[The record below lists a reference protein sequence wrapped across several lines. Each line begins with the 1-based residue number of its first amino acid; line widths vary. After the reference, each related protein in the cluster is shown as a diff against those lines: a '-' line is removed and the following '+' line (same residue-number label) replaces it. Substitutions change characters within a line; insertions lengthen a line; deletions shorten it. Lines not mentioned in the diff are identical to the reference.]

1 MRWRWRWMLWLL
13 WPAAAPALINPN
25 FTPIHLVGQS
35 HTILE
40 LVFAAPAADGKAVA
54 EVRAVLKGKGEA
66 PRTVRID
73 PTAAIAEG
81 QRDAFNA
88 AAEKGRRALLFIG
101 DFKPA
106 SAEGGEMEMGAG
118 GGDKAPKAIAFLHI
132 NGLPEEGQ
140 WILLEQWEDDFWD
153 MVQGMNFLLATFNG
167 GTDQLARMVRYILA
181 DPEADVPVEAGAH
194 WAEPAAQAGRIEGR
208 VAAAVP
214 VWLRESAADLFV
226 AAASGDRLYRWRDG
240 APADITGES
249 KLASKSAL
257 FAWGD
262 FDGDGRLDLA
272 SFDGE
277 GLALWRQ
284 SAEGVFAS
292 TPLARPEGR
301 VLSLDTVAAGG
312 RGAALLVGTDA
323 APLLGRFADGAMA
336 FRAVAA
342 APADAAGLGLGS
354 KTLAA
359 DFDGDHLP
367 DLLQLGAEGS
377 LFYRGTAPGEF
388 AAPQRVAVRVGGGPH
403 GVALGDF
410 DEDGLL
416 DVFVAAER
424 RHFFWHN
431 EGGGRFEEKL
441 MESGEVSYKFTTD
454 GAVAIASDFNN
465 DGRLDLVIGYNAAV
479 PPYIL
484 YNRGF
489 RSFAHALG
497 FDLDKE
503 GRFPAIA
510 EGQQALCFGDF
521 DGDGADDAAAVLRDG
536 GVWLLRR
543 AVPEGGAA
551 LAVRAGLPAGE
562 AGPILVVATRFD
574 RPLGA
579 RLAAPGRPAIFG
591 ARHPG
596 PVKLVWQYPGGARR
610 ETEIVLEDRPV
621 NVRLDR

>member
-1 MRWRWRWMLWLL
+1 MLWLL

-40 LVFAAPAADGKAVA
+40 LVFTEPAADGKVVA
-54 EVRAVLKGKGEA
+54 EVRAMLKGKGE
-66 PRTVRID
+66 PPKTVRMD

-81 QRDAFNA
+81 QRDALTA

-106 SAEGGEMEMGAG
+106 SAEGGEMELG
-118 GGDKAPKAIAFLHI
+118 GGGEKAPKAIAFLHI

-140 WILLEQWEDDFWD
+140 WVLLEQWEDDFWD

-194 WAEPAAQAGRIEGR
+194 WAEPAVQAGKVEG
-208 VAAAVP
+208 VAAAAVP
-214 VWLRESAADLFV
+214 VWLRENAADLFV

-240 APADITGES
+240 APVDITDAV
-249 KLASKSAL
+249 KLTSKSAL

-272 SFDGE
+272 SFDGAD
-277 GLALWRQ
+277 LALWLQ
-284 SAEGVFAS
+284 QADGAFAPTRVTRS
-292 TPLARPEGR
+292 EGR
-301 VLSLDTVAAGG
+301 MLSLDTVAAGG
-312 RGAALLVGTDA
+312 RGATLLMGTES
-323 APLLGRFADGAMA
+323 APLLGRYREGAMD
-336 FRAVAA
+336 FQPISA
-342 APADAAGLGLGS
+342 APATAAEIGRVS
-354 KTLAA
+354 KTLVA
-359 DFDGDHLP
+359 DFDGDSMP

-377 LFYRGTAPGEF
+377 RFYRGTAPGEF
-388 AAPQRVAVRVGGGPH
+388 AAPQRVAVRVGEGPH
-403 GVALGDF
+403 GAVVGDF
-410 DEDGLL
+410 DEDGLP

-424 RHFFWHN
+424 RHLFWHN
-431 EGGGRFEEKL
+431 AGGGRFDEKL

-454 GAVAIASDFNN
+454 GVVALASDFNN
-465 DGRLDLVIGYNAAV
+465 DGRLDLIIGFNASV

-503 GRFPAIA
+503 GRFPDIA
-510 EGQQALCFGDF
+510 AGQQALCFGDF

-536 GVWLLRR
+536 GVWMLRSEV
-543 AVPEGGAA
+543 AGGSAA
-551 LAVRAGLPAGE
+551 LAVRASLPPGE
-562 AGPILVVATRFD
+562 AGPVNIVGTRFD

-579 RLAAPGRPAIFG
+579 RIAGPGRPAIFG
-591 ARHPG
+591 ARHAG
-596 PVKLVWQYPGGARR
+596 PVKLVWQYPGGERR
-610 ETEIVLEDRPV
+610 ETEVVLEDRPV